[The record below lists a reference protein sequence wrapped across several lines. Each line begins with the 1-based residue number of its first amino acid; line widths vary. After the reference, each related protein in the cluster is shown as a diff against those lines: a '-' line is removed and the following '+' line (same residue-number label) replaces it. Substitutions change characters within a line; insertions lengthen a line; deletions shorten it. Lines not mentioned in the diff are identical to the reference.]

1 MANVVIESREIV
13 WSKSNDRLIL
23 IVRSNGEIIGLNFMQ
38 GDELDIFK
46 DQYNKIDEDLT
57 AFYKAI
63 KPFVDEANNE
73 IDGINMA
80 MWAWLNYK
88 NDY

>member
-1 MANVVIESREIV
+1 MANVIIESREIV

-46 DQYNKIDEDLT
+46 DRYNKIDEDLT

-63 KPFVDEANNE
+63 KPYLEESDIE

>member
-1 MANVVIESREIV
+1 MANVIIESREIV

-46 DQYNKIDEDLT
+46 DRYNEIDEDLT

-63 KPFVDEANNE
+63 KPYLEESDIE